1 VVAVNILARR
11 EWQRTHDLG
20 ARCVEDVARAAGGVK
35 RDEEQRSTVIDAV
48 VADAD
53 EVAADDRHGALD
65 RVEVDELRPARDRR
79 LQRHVRTL
87 RHLHS
92 HTGADFQVAQLPQ
105 RDRASPYVS

>member
-1 VVAVNILARR
+1 M
-11 EWQRTHDLG
+11 
-20 ARCVEDVARAAGGVK
+20 
-35 RDEEQRSTVIDAV
+35 IDAV

-53 EVAADDRHGALD
+53 QVAADDRHGALD

-92 HTGADFQVAQLPQ
+92 HTGADFLD
-105 RDRASPYVS
+105 DRLYK